1 MGEKNTVDVL
11 FKRDTLENIR
21 NTPLKDGQVLWT
33 IDQEGNDK
41 IYNDVR
47 QSDNTIKRTQ
57 IGGTIQVDQ
66 DFDKESPYPLA
77 NKKIVNGLKDFIP
90 AYAKDLDVL
99 TNALLISTT
108 NENFDLNKT
117 QLVVSGTTTNM
128 PDDCQDGVR
137 EVGKN
142 SNNNTY
148 VRIFG
153 RDKYGVSTEWLNS
166 WNGTSWLGWARV
178 ITNIDRFIGYDN
190 TINGI
195 QYSTRINKPTGSES
209 DIAFEILKGQNR
221 QSYIDYSGNA
231 LFSTISIKGADN
243 SSNVVINSNR
253 DIVANNITSD
263 NNLTAKME

>member
-1 MGEKNTVDVL
+1 M
-11 FKRDTLENIR
+11 
-21 NTPLKDGQVLWT
+21 
-33 IDQEGNDK
+33 
-41 IYNDVR
+41 
-47 QSDNTIKRTQ
+47 
-57 IGGTIQVDQ
+57 
-66 DFDKESPYPLA
+66 
-77 NKKIVNGLKDFIP
+77 
-90 AYAKDLDVL
+90 
-99 TNALLISTT
+99 
-108 NENFDLNKT
+108 
-117 QLVVSGTTTNM
+117 
-128 PDDCQDGVR
+128 
-137 EVGKN
+137 
-142 SNNNTY
+142 
-148 VRIFG
+148 RIFG